1 MIQQKTW
8 WMCKKAIC
16 SWSQKSTLKWN
27 IQISQLMITLKNPH
41 KLLTVSVKIGCSLSG
56 SIRSS
61 SLHSEL
67 QLKLLL
73 SRSGRRKSTAV
84 LVWFPGWYFILED
97 HAEQFSP
104 QSVGQPRVFD
114 NGHLEALAA
123 EHGVVV
129 GVNGSTHSLDDHQVG
144 LPLPHNHRQ
153 NFVQA
158 AGKQQRRRITWFLV
172 RTGALI
178 SLSYSSSPRSQLTA
192 YVSHT
197 LHYYFYHYRSTA
209 TTITRSKNKELS
221 YQYSALLV
229 ITNVILLS
237 YADYFNISIIHTE
250 PREVKSYQVR
260 VYITY

>member
-1 MIQQKTW
+1 MYKAMWGMTGAHFQNKSFVYKLVVLIAVNCDMIQQKTW
-8 WMCKKAIC
+8 RMCKKAIC

-27 IQISQLMITLKNPH
+27 IQISQLMITLKNPP
-41 KLLTVSVKIGCSLSG
+41 KFLTVSVKIGCSLSG

-67 QLKLLL
+67 QLKRLL
-73 SRSGRRKSTAV
+73 SRSAGRKSTAV
-84 LVWFPGWYFILED
+84 LVWFPDWYFILED

-129 GVNGSTHSLDDHQVG
+129 SVNGSTHSLDDHQVG

-178 SLSYSSSPRSQLTA
+178 RFILLLLP
-192 YVSHT
+192 
-197 LHYYFYHYRSTA
+197 
-209 TTITRSKNKELS
+209 KES
-221 YQYSALLV
+221 INSWCYPHSALFFFIIIGAQLR
-229 ITNVILLS
+229 LS
-237 YADYFNISIIHTE
+237 HSPKKGT
-250 PREVKSYQVR
+250 
-260 VYITY
+260 